1 MGCQRAPFPLEG
13 GRAGD
18 GGGGLTI
25 PKASADGEQSS
36 SPRRL
41 IRRRPHP
48 NPSPLQ
54 GEGLGIVALV
64 ATALLTACGA
74 APKPA
79 PTPEQAALLRPSDP
93 RLSELYVTSCKA
105 CHTIT
110 ESGAPM
116 VHDRAAWAPRWKQG
130 LPVLVDH
137 SLQGFNAMPAGGQC
151 ATCTPADLEA
161 LIRFMADP
169 EESAG

>member
-1 MGCQRAPFPLEG
+1 MGLHGPGASFETRFALLRMTNRG
-13 GRAGD
+13 GRKSDRHGEERPSGRVSNHAVWLS
-18 GGGGLTI
+18 GL
-25 PKASADGEQSS
+25 AV
-36 SPRRL
+36 L
-41 IRRRPHP
+41 I
-48 NPSPLQ
+48 
-54 GEGLGIVALV
+54 
-64 ATALLTACGA
+64 TACGP

-79 PTPEQAALLRPSDP
+79 PTPEQAALLRPADA
-93 RLSELYVTSCKA
+93 RLADLYETSCKA

-116 VHDRAAWAPRWKQG
+116 VHDHAAWAPRLKQG

-161 LIRFMADP
+161 LIRFMADH

>member
-1 MGCQRAPFPLEG
+1 MKRLIAIL
-13 GRAGD
+13 AL
-18 GGGGLTI
+18 GLAAI
-25 PKASADGEQSS
+25 ACAPKA
-36 SPRRL
+36 
-41 IRRRPHP
+41 
-48 NPSPLQ
+48 
-54 GEGLGIVALV
+54 
-64 ATALLTACGA
+64 A
-74 APKPA
+74 APA
-79 PTPEQAALLRPSDP
+79 PTPEQAALLRPADA
-93 RLSELYVTSCKA
+93 RLADLYETSCKA

-116 VHDRAAWAPRWKQG
+116 VHDHAAWAPRWKQG

-161 LIRFMADP
+161 LIRFMADH

>member
-1 MGCQRAPFPLEG
+1 MSNHA
-13 GRAGD
+13 GR
-18 GGGGLTI
+18 I
-25 PKASADGEQSS
+25 SAI
-36 SPRRL
+36 L
-41 IRRRPHP
+41 A
-48 NPSPLQ
+48 
-54 GEGLGIVALV
+54 AL
-64 ATALLTACGA
+64 ALTACSP

-79 PTPEQAALLRPSDP
+79 PTPEQAALLKPADA
-93 RLSELYVTSCKA
+93 RLAGLYETSCKA

-116 VHDRAAWAPRWKQG
+116 VHDHAAWDPRWKQG

-137 SLQGFNAMPAGGQC
+137 SIQGFSAMPAGGQC

-161 LIRFMADP
+161 LIRFMADQ

>member
-1 MGCQRAPFPLEG
+1 MALRNPF
-13 GRAGD
+13 
-18 GGGGLTI
+18 
-25 PKASADGEQSS
+25 ASFET
-36 SPRRL
+36 R
-41 IRRRPHP
+41 
-48 NPSPLQ
+48 
-54 GEGLGIVALV
+54 VALLRMTDRLDDKMTRHGEERPAGRV
-64 ATALLTACGA
+64 SNHAGYLGLAGLALALAACGA
-74 APKPA
+74 APAPE

-116 VHDRAAWAPRWKQG
+116 VHDAAAWAPRWKQG

-137 SLQGFNAMPAGGQC
+137 SIQGFKAMPAGGQC

-161 LIRFMADP
+161 LIRFMSDH

>member
-1 MGCQRAPFPLEG
+1 MALHGLRASFETRCALLRMTKREDCNSIRHGEERPS
-13 GRAGD
+13 GRVSNHAICISL
-18 GGGGLTI
+18 GLTLLL
-25 PKASADGEQSS
+25 AAC
-36 SPRRL
+36 SP
-41 IRRRPHP
+41 
-48 NPSPLQ
+48 
-54 GEGLGIVALV
+54 
-64 ATALLTACGA
+64 

-93 RLSELYVTSCKA
+93 RLASLYETSCKA

-116 VHDRAAWAPRWKQG
+116 IHDAKAWAPRWKQG
-130 LPVLVDH
+130 MPVLVDH
-137 SLQGFNAMPAGGQC
+137 SIQGFNAMPAGGQC

-161 LIRFMADP
+161 LIRFMADR

>member
-1 MGCQRAPFPLEG
+1 M
-13 GRAGD
+13 
-18 GGGGLTI
+18 
-25 PKASADGEQSS
+25 
-36 SPRRL
+36 
-41 IRRRPHP
+41 
-48 NPSPLQ
+48 
-54 GEGLGIVALV
+54 VA
-64 ATALLTACGA
+64 AALLAACSP

-79 PTPEQAALLRPSDP
+79 PTPEQAALLRPADA
-93 RLSELYVTSCKA
+93 RLAGLYETSCKA

-116 VHDRAAWAPRWKQG
+116 IHDAKAWGPRWKQG

-161 LIRFMADP
+161 LIRFMADH
-169 EESAG
+169 EESAS

>member
-1 MGCQRAPFPLEG
+1 MGLHGPG
-13 GRAGD
+13 
-18 GGGGLTI
+18 
-25 PKASADGEQSS
+25 ASFET
-36 SPRRL
+36 RF
-41 IRRRPHP
+41 
-48 NPSPLQ
+48 
-54 GEGLGIVALV
+54 
-64 ATALLTACGA
+64 ALLRMTKEVHGNKIRHGEERPLGRVSNHAVWLSGLAVLITACGP

-79 PTPEQAALLRPSDP
+79 PTPEQAALLRPADA
-93 RLSELYVTSCKA
+93 RLADLYETSCKA

-116 VHDRAAWAPRWKQG
+116 VHDHAAWAPRWKQG

-161 LIRFMADP
+161 LIRFMADH